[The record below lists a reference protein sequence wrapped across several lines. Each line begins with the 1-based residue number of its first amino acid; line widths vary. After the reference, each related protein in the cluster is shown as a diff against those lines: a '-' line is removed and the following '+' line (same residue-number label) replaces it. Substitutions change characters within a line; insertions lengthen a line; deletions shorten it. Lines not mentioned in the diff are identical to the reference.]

1 MFFNEYSFTW
11 VHFIQ
16 YLLDSIM
23 ICVTLIVVAVPE
35 GLPMAVT
42 LSLAYSMRRMLQ
54 TSNLVRKLHAC
65 ETMGA
70 TTVIC
75 TDKTGTLTQ
84 NQMRVYALQANR
96 DDVTIDALLKEG
108 IAVNSTASLD
118 LSNPEKPVA
127 LGNPTEGALLLWLR
141 DQGYDYQQIRD
152 DIEIVDELPF
162 STDRKYMATL
172 VRSTLLPNKNY
183 LIYKRCNRYY

>member
-1 MFFNEYSFTW
+1 
-11 VHFIQ
+11 
-16 YLLDSIM
+16 
-23 ICVTLIVVAVPE
+23 
-35 GLPMAVT
+35 
-42 LSLAYSMRRMLQ
+42 
-54 TSNLVRKLHAC
+54 
-65 ETMGA
+65 
-70 TTVIC
+70 
-75 TDKTGTLTQ
+75 
-84 NQMRVYALQANR
+84 MRVYALQANR

-118 LSNPEKPVA
+118 LSNPEKPIA

-172 VRSTLLPNKNY
+172 VRSTLLPNKTILYIKVQPILLNN
-183 LIYKRCNRYY
+183 IAHR